1 MGALSFLPNLT
12 YPNPIFDKTQVRD
25 YTNTE
30 HNFHSGKGNG
40 MIIAIFA
47 KSIEE
52 YEQLEEW
59 TRQYGNQQE
68 MRFAGRW
75 FRDLVDYNQNA
86 NKEEFPICILA
97 LEDIENQEVAIKIR
111 EWSEW
116 SQFVW
121 IGEDK
126 RFGLSSHRLGTA
138 NFIFRPAK
146 AEDIALSLQRCL
158 ARMSESSKW

>member
-1 MGALSFLPNLT
+1 MHPFLEEQGKMMIP
-12 YPNPIFDKTQVRD
+12 
-25 YTNTE
+25 
-30 HNFHSGKGNG
+30 GKGKG
-40 MIIAIFA
+40 MIVAIFA
-47 KSIEE
+47 KSREE

-59 TRQYGNQQE
+59 VRRYGDQRE

-75 FRDLVDYNQNA
+75 FRDLVDYNRNA
-86 NKEEFPICILA
+86 HKEEFPICVLA
-97 LEDIENQEVAIKIR
+97 LDDIENQEVAVKVR
-111 EWSEW
+111 EWSER

-138 NFIFRPAK
+138 NFILKPAK

-158 ARMSESSKW
+158 TLLNEREGETK